1 MTPLGDLRKG
11 ARFLWQVAW
20 LLRHPVTIEEA
31 RATLRRRLEHREADF
46 LALAKHAI
54 YEYPPSSYRALLR
67 LAGCEY
73 GDLERLVRRDGV
85 EGALGALLR
94 QGVYLTVDEFKGRRP
109 LVRGGVTVEM
119 TSVGLG
125 NPMSRALVAGQ
136 TSGSRGTPAPVPM
149 GLDFIRDLAV
159 NECLNVAA
167 RGGLGWVPARWSV
180 PTVPFTLVSA
190 ASGMPPVRSFSPI
203 DPASMDRRQ
212 GWSLRPLGWAGRLAG
227 VRIPAPEY
235 APPEDPSLIL
245 AWLRQVRRS
254 GSAAYLTAYTSS
266 AVRLC
271 QAAIDA
277 GIDVTGTHIL
287 AVGESLT
294 AARLAAMRSAGVEV
308 IANYTSVDAGIIG
321 NGCRSPLAP
330 DEVHLFH
337 DFLAVIQPSRPAD
350 TPTFPSDALL
360 VSSLRTSAP
369 LMLLNVSLGDRA
381 TMVVRRCDCS
391 LEHLGWVTHLHAVR
405 SFEKLTAAG
414 MTFLDTDVIRI
425 LDHVLPARFGGRPT
439 DYQLLE
445 EEGDDGRP
453 ILRLLVHPDVGPVD
467 GEIVAETFLTAVGD
481 ASSTAKIMV
490 SVWRDARLLRV
501 ERRPPLVTASGKI
514 LHVHVQRRRGTGPS
528 PG

>member
-1 MTPLGDLRKG
+1 MTALGDLRTG
-11 ARFLWQVAW
+11 ARFLWQVPGF
-20 LLRHPVTIEEA
+20 LRHPLTIEEA
-31 RATLRRRLEHREADF
+31 RATLRQRLEHREADF
-46 LALAKHAI
+46 LALAQHAI
-54 YEYPPSSYRALLR
+54 YEYPPSPYRTLLR

-73 GDLERLVRRDGV
+73 GDLARLVRRDGV

-109 LVRGGVTVEM
+109 LSRGGVTVEV
-119 TSVGLG
+119 TGLG
-125 NPMSRALVAGQ
+125 LRNPMSRALVAGQ

-203 DPASMDRRQ
+203 DPASMDRRH
-212 GWSLRPLGWAGRLAG
+212 GWSMRLLGWAGRLAG

-266 AVRLC
+266 VVRLC

-277 GIDVTGTHIL
+277 GIDVTGTQVL

-294 AARLAAMRSAGVEV
+294 ATRLAVMRSAGVGV
-308 IANYTSVDAGIIG
+308 IANYTSMDAGIIG

-337 DFLAVIQPSRPAD
+337 DSLAVIQPSRHSEA
-350 TPTFPSDALL
+350 PTLPSDALL
-360 VSSLRTSAP
+360 VSSLRATAP
-369 LMLLNVSLGDRA
+369 LTLLNVSLGDRA
-381 TMVVRRCDCS
+381 VMIIRRCDCS
-391 LEHLGWVTHLHAVR
+391 LERLGWTTHVHTVR

-425 LDHVLPARFGGRPT
+425 LEQVLPARFGGSPT

-453 ILRLLVHPDVGPVD
+453 ILRLLVHPNVGPVD
-467 GEIVAETFLTAVGD
+467 GEVVAETFLAAVGD
-481 ASSTAKIMV
+481 GSSTAKIMG

-514 LHVHVQRRRGTGPS
+514 LHVHAERRPAT
-528 PG
+528 